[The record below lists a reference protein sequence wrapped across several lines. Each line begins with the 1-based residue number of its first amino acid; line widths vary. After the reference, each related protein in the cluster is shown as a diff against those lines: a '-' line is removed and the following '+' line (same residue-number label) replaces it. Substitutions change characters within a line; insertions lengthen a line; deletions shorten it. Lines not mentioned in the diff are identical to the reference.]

1 MNKIKVY
8 YLDVEHAKAPEIVEI
23 DNETNDDLYRLLNC
37 SCIDVTRRSF
47 GGKEFLVIVDDVGA
61 LKKDR
66 KLSVYGFN
74 VYDRLFGNIII
85 ANKRGND
92 LDSISDIDL
101 IRLNSRVCRY
111 VTDKAYNVLMVD
123 GLKTFYKATTEVNNE
138 KRHQEKINNNG

>member
-74 VYDRLFGNIII
+74 VYDRVYGNIII
-85 ANKRGND
+85 ANQDGED
-92 LDSISDIDL
+92 LGSITDIDL
-101 IRLNSRVCRY
+101 IRLNNCVCRY

-123 GLKTFYKATTEVNNE
+123 GIKTFYKRDNE
-138 KRHQEKINNNG
+138 TKN